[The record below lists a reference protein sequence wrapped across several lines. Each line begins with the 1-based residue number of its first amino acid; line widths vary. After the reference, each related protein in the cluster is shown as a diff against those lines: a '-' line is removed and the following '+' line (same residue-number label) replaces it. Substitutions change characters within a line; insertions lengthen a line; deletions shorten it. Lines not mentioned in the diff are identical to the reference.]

1 MKILLFITA
10 FLVSTLGY
18 SQNTVKPSFAEYNTT
33 DVKITSL
40 TFSVNSG
47 NELKP
52 INWNDI
58 KEVFKHNTNPKQE
71 VELVFKF
78 DLSESKNKIKGE
90 FKIHGENKNIDELIS
105 SAKKGVKGLI
115 KITNKH
121 KK

>member
-10 FLVSTLGY
+10 LLLSTLGH
-18 SQNTVKPSFAEYNTT
+18 SQNTVKPPFAEYNKT

-40 TFSVNSG
+40 TFLVNSG
-47 NELKP
+47 DELKS

-58 KEVFKHNTNPKQE
+58 KDIFKHNTNPKQE

-90 FKIHGENKNIDELIS
+90 FKIQGENKNIDDLIS
-105 SAKKGVKGLI
+105 RAKKGVRGLI
-115 KITNKH
+115 KIINKH